1 MKITH
6 LPQQLQG
13 LVWTK
18 KIENLN
24 LENDKALIIHHVL
37 RHGRV
42 EDIAWLLQAYPHDQI
57 RQIFLHH
64 PLNIYSRSALRFVK
78 NAILNISEDLP
89 DESRYIQSFS

>member
-1 MKITH
+1 MIAVK
-6 LPQQLQG
+6 LPLQLQG

-37 RHGRV
+37 RHGEV
-42 EDIAWLLQAYPHDQI
+42 KDIAWLLQAYPHDQI